1 MSISRQQAHEL
12 SEVHHEIFLA
22 HARVFRV
29 LETLPAGDR
38 SHEGLLEVQ
47 LTLGAVLADLGEYI
61 DREEE

>member
-12 SEVHHEIFLA
+12 SEVHHDIFLA

-29 LETLPAGDR
+29 LKTLPAG
-38 SHEGLLEVQ
+38 
-47 LTLGAVLADLGEYI
+47 VLADLGEYI